1 LEARVDS
8 IGVVIVDVVS
18 EKPPQMLFVEN
29 DHMIDEFALA

>member
-1 LEARVDS
+1 MYPIS
-8 IGVVIVDVVS
+8 VVVMDVVT